1 MTKDLTIHLVD
12 RPGTLANIGEAM
24 GKKGINIEGLCGFS
38 SEGRGV
44 FHLLVEDAIAARRC
58 LELLKIEVQDEYEV
72 LLITLEDKPGE
83 FGKLCRKIANAGVN
97 INLCYLA
104 SKTRLVLGVDN
115 LDKAKVALK

>member
-44 FHLLVEDAIAARRC
+44 FHILVEDAIAARRC

-115 LDKAKVALK
+115 LEKAKTALK

>member
-24 GKKGINIEGLCGFS
+24 GNKGINIEGLCGFS

-44 FHLLVEDAIAARRC
+44 FHILVEDAIAARRC

-115 LDKAKVALK
+115 LEKAKTALK